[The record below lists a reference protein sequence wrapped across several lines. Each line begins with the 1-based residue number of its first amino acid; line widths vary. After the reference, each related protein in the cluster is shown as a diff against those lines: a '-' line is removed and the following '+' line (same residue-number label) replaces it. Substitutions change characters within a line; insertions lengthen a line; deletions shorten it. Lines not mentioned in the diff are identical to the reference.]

1 MEWKD
6 RWCDYQGAIGGIFVG
21 MECSVSGLYQGQHP
35 SPDKTVLQYYKCY
48 HWGKQGKGYM
58 GPLCVLSYNYNCL
71 RVQTLI
77 FSSHRAV
84 LSEATVAA
92 GGVTGSIRSKKCAEE
107 LWRWI
112 GRGPRLRGLQLTRNQ
127 TTGLQGKGLFGAIL
141 CQLSTWEGEDQGWCS
156 SPH

>member
-1 MEWKD
+1 M
-6 RWCDYQGAIGGIFVG
+6 G

-92 GGVTGSIRSKKCAEE
+92 GGVTGSIRSKKV
-107 LWRWI
+107 R
-112 GRGPRLRGLQLTRNQ
+112 RGALEMDRERTQ
-127 TTGLQGKGLFGAIL
+127 TERASAHPEPDNWAAGQGPVWGNS
-141 CQLSTWEGEDQGWCS
+141 LSTVNLRR
-156 SPH
+156 